1 LINLTIAR
9 RYAKALLTI
18 GKEDG
23 RYKEYGE
30 ELNGFAYLLER
41 EAELKNAISNPM
53 YPGDNRKNVLHKILE
68 MTNLSPI
75 VTNFLNLLFDKQRID
90 GVLEIAQVYSQLV
103 DKLENIS
110 RAKVKTAFPLDDE
123 TVNRIRQSLE
133 QITGGT
139 VVMDVAEDKSI
150 LGGIVAQVGD
160 LILDGSVRTQLQS
173 LRETLIRGEVG

>member
-23 RYKEYGE
+23 QYKEYGE
-30 ELNGFAYLLER
+30 DLNSFAYLLER

-53 YPGDNRKNVLHKILE
+53 YPGDDRKNVLHKILE

-133 QITGGT
+133 QLTGDT
-139 VVMDVAEDKSI
+139 VVMDVAEDKAI
-150 LGGIVAQVGD
+150 IGGIVAQVGD